1 VKYERKVEV
10 PASAEAT
17 WRVLEDVESFPSWT
31 PTFEQVDLQGPL
43 QKGTRVRIKQ
53 PGRGAVTYEVQEL
66 EPGRRFQWGSRG
78 AGNDQRADHV
88 VEPTGPE
95 SCAVTLTFEMTG
107 LLGGIAGGLFGGKI
121 RGMVDTEAKALRK
134 RLSS

>member
-1 VKYERKVEV
+1 MKYERKVEV

-17 WRVLEDVESFPSWT
+17 WRVLADVESFPSWT

-43 QKGTRVRIKQ
+43 EKGTRVRIKQ
-53 PGRGAVTYEVQEL
+53 PGRGAVTYEIQEL

-95 SCAVTLTFEMTG
+95 TSAVTLTFEMTG
-107 LLGGIAGGLFGGKI
+107 LLGEIAGGLFGGKV
-121 RGMVDTEAKALRK
+121 RGMVDTEADSLRK